1 MKRLIYILL
10 IFFITRVDISA
21 QDMDEIVLSDT
32 SVFQDEIKP
41 FRKKLH
47 TGFSVN
53 SGYTVTSKGQGGPFL
68 SLSPHV
74 TYPVSQRFYL
84 NAGISAGFGNMYMP
98 SFITGEESQMLPMT
112 QMFIYASGNYI
123 VNNKLTVSGSAYKR
137 IVDVKNPNGSVQ
149 PKTSI
154 DNQGLSIGFNYKITE
169 NISFD
174 AHIHFNS
181 PSNYNSFYSPY
192 GYTTPPYGW

>member
-1 MKRLIYILL
+1 MGIC
-10 IFFITRVDISA
+10 A
-21 QDMDEIVLSDT
+21 QDLDQIVSDT
-32 SVFQDEIKP
+32 SVFQNDVKP
-41 FRKKLH
+41 FRKKSH

-53 SGYTVTSKGQGGPFL
+53 TGYTVSSNGQGGPFL

-74 TYPVSQRFYL
+74 IYPVSDRFYL
-84 NAGISAGFGNMYMP
+84 NTGITAGYGNMYMP

-123 VNNKLTVSGSAYKR
+123 VSNKLTVSGSAYKQ
-137 IVDVKNPNGSVQ
+137 IVDVKNPNSSL
-149 PKTSI
+149 KSSTSF
-154 DNQGLSIGFNYKITE
+154 DYQGLSIGFNYKLTE

-181 PSNYNSFYSPY
+181 PSNYNSLYSPF
-192 GYTTPPYGW
+192 GYTVPPYGW